1 MERSSGSVCTG
12 KGTCKGR
19 VTTGAVTGRRR
30 CGRRRSSRAW
40 IRSSIGGVLESEGV
54 IEGGDLGGD
63 GGLLMLLHLWW
74 SRWCFLLNLLWH
86 LE

>member
-1 MERSSGSVCTG
+1 MTR
-12 KGTCKGR
+12 
-19 VTTGAVTGRRR
+19 GAETGRRR
-30 CGRRRSSRAW
+30 CGGRRSSGAW

-63 GGLLMLLHLWW
+63 GGLLMPLHLWW

-86 LE
+86 LEGMDKGGSDLETKTGLLE